1 MYLDDSDVQRL
12 AKLAK
17 LEGVSQ
23 ASLLRRAIRA
33 YVPQPRVDRDFAIDG
48 IGEGPGGSVAD
59 LDDDTLLSG
68 FGE

>member
-1 MYLDDSDVQRL
+1 MYLDDIDVQRL

-33 YVPQPRVDRDFAIDG
+33 YVPEPRVARDFAIDG
-48 IGEGPGGSVAD
+48 IGEGPGGSIAD
-59 LDDDTLLSG
+59 ADQDTLMAG